1 MDMDMEQPTI
11 PLGASSLP
19 AIGFGTFEIAEA
31 DVEAAVSA
39 ALQLGYRHIDTAEGY
54 NNESGVGRALASH
67 SSRFPDEPVFLTTK
81 LCIRR
86 QHHSP
91 PAGRP
96 SLLSATRRK
105 RAQQQQQQQLSERVL
120 SRSSGLI
127 GVLER

>member
-1 MDMDMEQPTI
+1 MEQPTI

-81 LCIRR
+81 LCIRH

-91 PAGRP
+91 PAGRN
-96 SLLSATRRK
+96 LF
-105 RAQQQQQQQLSERVL
+105 
-120 SRSSGLI
+120 
-127 GVLER
+127 